1 MKQKFSIFIGI
12 SAVSV
17 FTFLAIATSTPGHK
31 AAGYDQTATI
41 PPNSRATDGPALPE
55 QNAKYADMAMTAR
68 IRGEIAASKNLSSN
82 ARSVRVFTTGGR
94 VVLKGL
100 VVTAEEKRLIGDVAI
115 GVSRRENVDN
125 QLVVRPSPS
134 APSTPTGFSVV
145 Q

>member
-1 MKQKFSIFIGI
+1 MKQKFSLFIGI

-31 AAGYDQTATI
+31 AAGYDDQTATI
-41 PPNSRATDGPALPE
+41 PPNARAAGDPSLPE
-55 QNAKYADMAMTAR
+55 QNAKHADLAMTDR
-68 IRGEIAASKNLSSN
+68 IRGEIAASKNLSAN
-82 ARSVRVFTTGGR
+82 AGSVRIFTTGGR

-100 VVTAEEKRLIGDVAI
+100 VVTAEEKRLIGDMAI

-125 QLVVRPSPS
+125 QLVVRPDPS
-134 APSTPTGFSVV
+134 APTGFSVV